1 MIQPDVRDLAR
12 ALEQVGEPQT
22 TAEQLLIA
30 IADAG
35 AIVSVRDSNGVMLW
49 ASSRVS
55 GGPAL
60 AVGHLAPEG
69 ATFWHPD
76 GREMAIDE
84 RPVDR
89 ARLTGLTVDGAVY
102 GVQLPGDSTMRW
114 NQVLALPLA
123 GGAAGSRPVLTIGF
137 DITEAV
143 RAIQL
148 AEVVGLAG
156 GEDPEIGV
164 AA

>member
-1 MIQPDVRDLAR
+1 MIQPDVRDLAM
-12 ALEQVGEPQT
+12 ALELVGEPQT
-22 TAEQLLIA
+22 TAEELLIA

-35 AIVSVRDSNGVMLW
+35 AIVSVRDSSGAMLW
-49 ASSRVS
+49 ASSNVS

-60 AVGHLAPEG
+60 ALGHHAPEG
-69 ATFWHPD
+69 VTFWHPG
-76 GREMAIDE
+76 GREMSLDE
-84 RPVDR
+84 RPADR
-89 ARLTGLTVDGAVY
+89 ARTTGLTVDGAVY
-102 GVQLPGDSTMRW
+102 GVQLPGETSMRW
-114 NQVLALPLA
+114 NQVLALPLT
-123 GGAAGSRPVLTIGF
+123 GGESGSRPVLTIGF

-156 GEDPEIGV
+156 QAEVRE

>member
-1 MIQPDVRDLAR
+1 MTQPEVRDLAV
-12 ALEQVGEPQT
+12 ALGMVGEPQT
-22 TAEQLLIA
+22 TAAQLLMA

-35 AIVSVRDSNGVMLW
+35 AIVSVRDSRGVMLW
-49 ASSRVS
+49 ASSNVS

-60 AVGHLAPEG
+60 ALGQRAPEG

-76 GREMAIDE
+76 GREMSLDE

-89 ARLTGLTVDGAVY
+89 ARTMGLTVDGAVY
-102 GVQLPGDSTMRW
+102 GVQLPGETMRW

-123 GGAAGSRPVLTIGF
+123 GGASGSRPVLTIGF
-137 DITEAV
+137 DITAAI

-148 AEVVGLAG
+148 AEVVVLAG
-156 GEDPEIGV
+156 EDDVETNE